1 MYTQIAR
8 HTEKVTHTEF
18 IRVTMYQG
26 LDLMHQTSTAEFHN
40 NKQLEY
46 ENIEESVRFK
56 KIK

>member
-1 MYTQIAR
+1 MCTEIAR
-8 HTEKVTHTEF
+8 HIEKATHTEF

-40 NKQLEY
+40 NKQIEY
-46 ENIEESVRFK
+46 ENIEESVRIK